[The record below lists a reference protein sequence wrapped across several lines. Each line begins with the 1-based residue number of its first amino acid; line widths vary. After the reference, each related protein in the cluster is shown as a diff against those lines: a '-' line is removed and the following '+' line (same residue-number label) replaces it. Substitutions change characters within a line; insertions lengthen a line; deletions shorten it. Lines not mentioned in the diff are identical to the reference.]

1 MTVQSNGSSQ
11 IEPSAR
17 FQVLKTGPASLY
29 DMEEI
34 LDEAT
39 LDIRMI
45 SDEVVQSDVRP
56 GKEVRRIELTF
67 TSQENWHGF
76 KWVHYS
82 RIFISPEYSGPGEVG
97 IIGQKWQDFEPG
109 SARSIIPETGQN
121 TLAEYAE
128 GTALDLDIPIMAFA
142 VPGENINGMDESDFT
157 GWSLMQMLE
166 TGDYTWYSYY
176 PIAMAYLRAVTLV
189 SSILK
194 MKSPRAVLLGC
205 SKRGAAVSI
214 ATGVD
219 PARVAGIMTTCYH
232 GGNHLYMAALKYAQ
246 FGKSIGGP
254 ADDRTGPGFV
264 PAPQLLRSLNNPV
277 GLTALAYYDPYLWRE
292 KIKSSYFVV
301 LGTNDEFFGIGSS
314 NEMMNSLKGDKAYL
328 AIDNTEHTYVSQKHL
343 LAWRMWLQHSLKKR
357 QVPRVTVEVKQT
369 DNTLV
374 VDAHVTSQ
382 LPVKEVKLF
391 YAYNESTDWRF
402 ATWEGVSLAA
412 EGGTFKGRLE
422 LLENKTL
429 GYYVQV
435 KDEEDGLTSSLIEME
450 MVK

>member
-1 MTVQSNGSSQ
+1 
-11 IEPSAR
+11 
-17 FQVLKTGPASLY
+17 VLKTGPASLF

-34 LDEAT
+34 LDETT
-39 LDIRMI
+39 LDIQVI
-45 SDEVVQSDVRP
+45 SDEIVNSIARP
-56 GKEVRRIELTF
+56 GKAVRIIELNF

-76 KWVHYS
+76 KWEHYAKVY
-82 RIFISPEYSGPGEVG
+82 IPSGYLGSGEMG

-157 GWSLMQMLE
+157 GWALAQMLQ

-176 PIAMAYLRAVTLV
+176 PITMAYLRAITLASNV
-189 SSILK
+189 LK
-194 MKSPRAVLLGC
+194 LKKPRAVLLGC

-219 PARVAGIMTTCYH
+219 PERVAGVMTTCFH
-232 GGNHLYMAALKYAQ
+232 GGNHLYMAALKFAQ

-264 PAPQLLRSLNNPV
+264 PAPQLLRSLNNPI

-292 KIKSSYFVV
+292 KIKSAYFVV
-301 LGTNDEFFGIGSS
+301 LGTNDEFFGIGSP
-314 NEMMNSLKGDKAYL
+314 NEMMNSLNGDKAFL

-343 LAWRMWLQHSLKKR
+343 LAWRMWLQHSLKER
-357 QVPRVTVEVKQT
+357 LVPDVTVEVEMT
-369 DNTLV
+369 ENTLV
-374 VDAHVTSQ
+374 VDAYVTSQ
-382 LPVKEVKLF
+382 LPVKAVKLF

-402 ATWEGVSLAA
+402 ATWESISLKA
-412 EGGTFKGRLE
+412 ENGIFKGRLE
-422 LLENKTL
+422 RFENLTL
-429 GYYVQV
+429 GYYIQV
-435 KDEEDGLTSSLIEME
+435 KDEKDGLISSLIEM
-450 MVK
+450 V